1 MITDDQIEVVASLL
15 QGDYA
20 AQSEVSSTVSVGKL
34 PVGDYKVSVYGRRR
48 HTTTSPYGDPNL
60 YAGTTFSVT
69 PQTLTAI
76 EFYHPVL
83 NHYFLTAEPAEIIFL
98 EGNEA
103 LGWKATGEKFRV
115 LRADAAAGNVVPVC
129 RFYGSVSPGP
139 NSHFYTASNSECEG
153 LRQLQATTPAAV
165 PRWNFEGI
173 SFSASMPVN
182 GQCPVS
188 SPVGLVR
195 LYNNRAAQHD
205 SSHRFVATSSLTA
218 SMTSKGWVAEGL
230 VMCVQANHE

>member
-1 MITDDQIEVVASLL
+1 
-15 QGDYA
+15 
-20 AQSEVSSTVSVGKL
+20 
-34 PVGDYKVSVYGRRR
+34 
-48 HTTTSPYGDPNL
+48 
-60 YAGTTFSVT
+60 
-69 PQTLTAI
+69 
-76 EFYHPVL
+76 VL